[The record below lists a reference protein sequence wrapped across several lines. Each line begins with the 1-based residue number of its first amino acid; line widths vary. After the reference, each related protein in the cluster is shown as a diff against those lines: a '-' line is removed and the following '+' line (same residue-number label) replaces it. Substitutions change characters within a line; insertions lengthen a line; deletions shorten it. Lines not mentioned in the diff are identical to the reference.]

1 MDNYKTKKVNIGGV
15 LVGGGESV
23 KIQSMCTTKTSD
35 VHKTS
40 AQIDGLV
47 NAGCQIVRVSVLDE
61 DDAKAIK
68 FLKANSRIP
77 IVADIHFSHKL
88 AVSAIENGCDK
99 VRINPGNIGGE
110 REVSIVADCIKAHKI
125 AVRVGANTGSV
136 EKNFLQKY
144 GKNEYSLVESALY
157 TASILEKCGVEDI
170 VISVKASSAPLTYR
184 AYKLLATRCDYPL
197 HIGVTEAG
205 TKEMAQVKSAAALG
219 ALLLN
224 GIGDTLRVS
233 ITGDP
238 VEEVYAAKRLLQA
251 VGLDKNFVDVIS
263 CPTCGRC
270 GWNSCGLAEKVNER
284 VKNVNKQLKVA
295 VMGCVVNGPG
305 EAKDCDLG
313 IAGSE
318 EYCVIFKHGEIIR
331 RVDSKDAETEFFKE
345 LNGILDD

>member
-1 MDNYKTKKVNIGGV
+1 MENYKTKKVNIGG
-15 LVGGGESV
+15 LYVGGGESV

-35 VHKTS
+35 VEKTA
-40 AQIDGLV
+40 AQI
-47 NAGCQIVRVSVLDE
+47 NALAKADCDIVRVSVLDE

-68 FLKANSRIP
+68 LIKQNCAVP

-88 AVSAIENGCDK
+88 AVAAIEGGCDK
-99 VRINPGNIGGE
+99 VRINPGNIGGD
-110 REVSIVADCIKAHKI
+110 REIKIVADCIKSHKI
-125 AVRVGANTGSV
+125 PVRVGANTGSI
-136 EKNFLQKY
+136 EKGFLEKY
-144 GKNEYSLVESALY
+144 GRSARALVESALLN
-157 TASILEKCGVEDI
+157 ADILEKYGVNDI
-170 VISVKASSAPLTYR
+170 VISVKASSAQLTYD
-184 AYKLLATRCDYPL
+184 AYSLLATRCDYPL

-205 TKEMAQVKSAAALG
+205 TEQMAIVKSSAALG

-238 VEEVYAAKRLLQA
+238 VEEVYAAQTLLRA

-270 GWNSCGLAEKVNER
+270 QWDVVALAEKVNER
-284 VKNVNKQLKVA
+284 VRGVKKPLKVA

-313 IAGSE
+313 IAGSA
-318 EYCVIFKHGEIIR
+318 EYCVIFKNGEIKR
-331 RVDSKDAETEFFKE
+331 RVPVKEAEQEFFTE
-345 LNGILDD
+345 LNGILND